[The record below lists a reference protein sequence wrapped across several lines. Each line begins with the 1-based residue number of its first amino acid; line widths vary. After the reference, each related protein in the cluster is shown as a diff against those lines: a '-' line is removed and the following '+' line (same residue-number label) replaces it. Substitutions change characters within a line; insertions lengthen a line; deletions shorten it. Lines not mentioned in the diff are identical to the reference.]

1 MGTDPAM
8 QKRFS
13 TLKLPRSQVWNILTP
28 FIHERLSA
36 TVLQPVIG
44 TLLTG
49 CLQEKYRVRF
59 WKLKFRNSRIGLI
72 RSYYNDA
79 TPTPTMLLTKYNTRR
94 ALVRTLYPCHHFLR
108 RPQILQEQLL
118 RTCFFFP
125 LKIDEMTLDRHSV
138 PSSQF
143 AVWNIMIVSGSLAL
157 ISCFLAGI
165 TYRPPSSS
173 MSFDRHA
180 FAPVCVLPHIYF
192 YFFRLFY
199 FFLFLFFLFVCFVC
213 FSSLWITSN
222 VFYARTRCLS
232 IWLYDSRV
240 WLPIWAQSNW
250 SLAML
255 GWNFD
260 SSRLTGDPPGWVAC
274 LCVEAGIEIK
284 VGSREAFGST
294 FTHIS
299 AYCAFFM
306 SSWFRF
312 SEGKW
317 FLLQAMNRF
326 TLSSLAFRFGSA
338 EFVLV
343 VSPFLLFPVGV
354 SICITSHPRSYK
366 TLLWYRR

>member
-13 TLKLPRSQVWNILTP
+13 TLKLPRSRVWNILTP
-28 FIHERLSA
+28 FIHENLSA

-49 CLQEKYRVRF
+49 CLQEHSIGWDF
-59 WKLKFRNSRIGLI
+59 GNSNSEI
-72 RSYYNDA
+72 RKSVWYEV
-79 TPTPTMLLTKYNTRR
+79 TTTMLHQHMLLTKYNTKR
-94 ALVRTLYPCHHFLR
+94 ALVWTLYPCHHFLR

-180 FAPVCVLPHIYF
+180 FVPVCVLPHI
-192 YFFRLFY
+192 FFLSFLLFY
-199 FFLFLFFLFVCFVC
+199 FLLFLSFFPFPFFFLFVFLL
-213 FSSLWITSN
+213 FGSPAT
-222 VFYARTRCLS
+222 FFTRERVACL
-232 IWLYDSRV
+232 WLYDSRV

-260 SSRLTGDPPGWVAC
+260 SSRLTGDPPGRVV
-274 LCVEAGIEIK
+274 CVLRRVLKA
-284 VGSREAFGST
+284 GSREASGST
-294 FTHIS
+294 FIHIS

-306 SSWFRF
+306 ISWFCF

-317 FLLQAMNRF
+317 FSLQAMNRF